1 MGVVLQLTVP
11 NRSEKL
17 NHSPN
22 AENPYPSVSITQL
35 TNSSISPSSSQTSLN
50 PYPIVIPSVYEL
62 NIYKSFASIVTHI
75 QLLWELILT
84 CEPITVMA
92 PTPDVCSETVQ
103 SLVSLILPLKY
114 GSDFR
119 PFFTIHDSEFKE
131 YTTKTQSPLV
141 LISLWFYLKLFKFN
155 CSPPIVLGV
164 TNPFFAK
171 TLQHWPHI
179 IRIGD
184 YGSGEYSFNHW
195 FVCLN
200 VLFVF

>member
-1 MGVVLQLTVP
+1 MGVVLQITVP
-11 NRSEKL
+11 NRNEKM

-22 AENPYPSVSITQL
+22 SENPYPSLSITQFSDQS
-35 TNSSISPSSSQTSLN
+35 TSPSHSQSSLN
-50 PYPIVIPSVYEL
+50 PYPIVIPSVSEL
-62 NIYKSFASIVTHI
+62 NIYKSLSPIITHI

-141 LISLWFYLKLFKFN
+141 LLSYCLLL
-155 CSPPIVLGV
+155 P
-164 TNPFFAK
+164 
-171 TLQHWPHI
+171 
-179 IRIGD
+179 
-184 YGSGEYSFNHW
+184 
-195 FVCLN
+195 LN
-200 VLFVF
+200 VYLLPNV

>member
-1 MGVVLQLTVP
+1 TVP

-22 AENPYPSVSITQL
+22 TENPYPSVSITAL
-35 TNSSISPSSSQTSLN
+35 TSGNSSGISPSPSQQSLN
-50 PYPIVIPSVYEL
+50 PYPVVIPSVYEL
-62 NIYKSFASIVTHI
+62 NIYKSLASIVTHC
-75 QLLWELILT
+75 QLLWELVLT
-84 CEPITVMA
+84 CEPVTVMA

-131 YTTKTQSPLV
+131 YTTKTQSP
-141 LISLWFYLKLFKFN
+141 
-155 CSPPIVLGV
+155 PPVILGV

-184 YGSGEYSFNHW
+184 YGTANNNHKNKIKKSG
-195 FVCLN
+195 LIKT
-200 VLFVF
+200 L